1 MPGIHPLVAS
11 HRLNILPSSRPIWKN
26 VRPIYPDRHKI
37 IQSEVDKLLDV
48 GFIREVEY
56 PEWLANEVVVP
67 KKEGIWRVCIDYTNL
82 NNACPKDSFPLSQ
95 IDQIMDSTTGHGM
108 LSFLDAFS
116 GYHQILMAPTDEE
129 KNCLYNA
136 AWTQKRRRH
145 LPKTD
150 DKDLQALDQSH
161 GGNVH

>member
-1 MPGIHPLVAS
+1 M
-11 HRLNILPSSRPIWKN
+11 
-26 VRPIYPDRHKI
+26 
-37 IQSEVDKLLDV
+37 
-48 GFIREVEY
+48 
-56 PEWLANEVVVP
+56 
-67 KKEGIWRVCIDYTNL
+67 CIDYTNL
-82 NNACPKDSFPLSQ
+82 NNACPKNSFPLPQ

-161 GGNVH
+161 GGSVH